1 MKGVRYYCEVLRRCF
16 GEYLGQSRIAITVHH
31 GQQSRHEATT
41 FLSPSNSTDLHLENE
56 KPFTKGIFEPLMR
69 IIEPLKKGKDKPL
82 LRIIE
87 PLRRIFDPVVDRVRS
102 MVCKAVCG
110 DISNKEGT
118 HNFFPKPV
126 GIRSIALDPKSVVI
140 DPVIDTCSWEA
151 AILQKAR
158 ACQTSSPFI
167 DRETVKGVLNQSVDG
182 SKLIMK
188 KCGVCC
194 CDSNDANFDKTLKG
208 ILRCTVR
215 ELAKRVR
222 AKHAKRDREPS
233 RVPLKMLI
241 RKLKK
246 RVSRQKLKKIIL
258 KSTPVSSKMHHL
270 LQNYSLCYKNY
281 DESAVFIGHLDEFHY
296 VSTEPLPWCPS
307 ISKEQ
312 NKQTIVKP
320 VENISS
326 VHNIS
331 FQGSP
336 KPSSQSSRKHF
347 MNFCLTQPGKF
358 SCAVDC
364 YLELASAI
372 FKDSLKHT
380 CIDNND
386 FFQIVLKACLQLE
399 NNDQLTDLT
408 VVREPVWAYL
418 RQHCY
423 SFATLSDNAIF
434 SDIFTLN
441 TVGVMTPELKSL
453 FLVQKTSKSICSS
466 CNKAVLNHNFI
477 YTLHNVPKLASKQI

>member
-1 MKGVRYYCEVLRRCF
+1 MVLEIVFLEQSHISYMGIQTVIEIFVLLGYNPQRF
-16 GEYLGQSRIAITVHH
+16 IESNLEQSWIQYLNNMSSQGTWA
-31 GQQSRHEATT
+31 
-41 FLSPSNSTDLHLENE
+41 D
-56 KPFTKGIFEPLMR
+56 GIIIQAVADVFNLKIH
-69 IIEPLKKGKDKPL
+69 IIESHPDFAEITL
-82 LRIIE
+82 
-87 PLRRIFDPVVDRVRS
+87 V
-102 MVCKAVCG
+102 
-110 DISNKEGT
+110 EGVT
-118 HNFFPKPV
+118 AP
-126 GIRSIALDPKSVVI
+126 
-140 DPVIDTCSWEA
+140 CS
-151 AILQKAR
+151 
-158 ACQTSSPFI
+158 
-167 DRETVKGVLNQSVDG
+167 
-182 SKLIMK
+182 
-188 KCGVCC
+188 
-194 CDSNDANFDKTLKG
+194 
-208 ILRCTVR
+208 
-215 ELAKRVR
+215 
-222 AKHAKRDREPS
+222 
-233 RVPLKMLI
+233 
-241 RKLKK
+241 
-246 RVSRQKLKKIIL
+246 
-258 KSTPVSSKMHHL
+258 
-270 LQNYSLCYKNY
+270 

-296 VSTEPLPWCPS
+296 VSTEPLPCCPS

-386 FFQIVLKACLQLE
+386 FFHIVLKACLQLE
-399 NNDQLTDLT
+399 NNDQLADLT

-418 RQHCY
+418 KQHCY

-434 SDIFTLN
+434 SDDARI
-441 TVGVMTPELKSL
+441 KSL

-466 CNKAVLNHNFI
+466 CNKALLNNTTLFTLYITSLNLPQNKFEDGLSSAMFKKNSRLRCDVCQNNSRDFSMQQDFVVLPIFLCVELSSSVAVI
-477 YTLHNVPKLASKQI
+477 DLLFFKA

>member
-1 MKGVRYYCEVLRRCF
+1 MSSQGTW
-16 GEYLGQSRIAITVHH
+16 A
-31 GQQSRHEATT
+31 
-41 FLSPSNSTDLHLENE
+41 D
-56 KPFTKGIFEPLMR
+56 GIIIQAVADVFNLKIH
-69 IIEPLKKGKDKPL
+69 IIESHPDFAEITL
-82 LRIIE
+82 
-87 PLRRIFDPVVDRVRS
+87 V
-102 MVCKAVCG
+102 
-110 DISNKEGT
+110 EGVT
-118 HNFFPKPV
+118 AP
-126 GIRSIALDPKSVVI
+126 
-140 DPVIDTCSWEA
+140 CS
-151 AILQKAR
+151 
-158 ACQTSSPFI
+158 
-167 DRETVKGVLNQSVDG
+167 
-182 SKLIMK
+182 
-188 KCGVCC
+188 
-194 CDSNDANFDKTLKG
+194 
-208 ILRCTVR
+208 
-215 ELAKRVR
+215 
-222 AKHAKRDREPS
+222 
-233 RVPLKMLI
+233 
-241 RKLKK
+241 
-246 RVSRQKLKKIIL
+246 
-258 KSTPVSSKMHHL
+258 
-270 LQNYSLCYKNY
+270 

-347 MNFCLTQPGKF
+347 MNICLTQPGKF

-399 NNDQLTDLT
+399 NNDQLADLT
-408 VVREPVWAYL
+408 VVREPVWVYL
-418 RQHCY
+418 KQRCY

-434 SDIFTLN
+434 SDDARI
-441 TVGVMTPELKSL
+441 KSL

-466 CNKAVLNHNFI
+466 CNKALLNDT
-477 YTLHNVPKLASKQI
+477 TLFTLYITSLNLPQNKFEDGLSSAMFKKNSRL